1 MGVFWDV
8 RDYINDETAIYM
20 AVGIRNIGKTYSPVR
35 YMRDQILAGHEVLYV
50 RRRAAGEL
58 EQGKRNLFA
67 GVEDIEVECV
77 GNVFYK
83 IEHVQA
89 TKRDGTI
96 KDEIIKI
103 PCGYAMALSST
114 KGIRGINCEAV
125 NTVFFDEFTVT
136 NAAGRYL
143 KDEFVIFGEFME
155 TVMRLRNDVKIIMSG
170 NAFNFYNP
178 YTVGWN
184 IKLGKKQTKWLSRD
198 HLISYQLVQGMEM
211 QKQRAESISG
221 KLFRGTEYDKAAG
234 QNIFIINNDANVCR
248 KPADAY
254 PVLSVICQGKEFSIW
269 TSRQGVYVSN
279 SSRNTTVQTYT
290 VDRNK
295 VSSGTTLLGRK
306 TYAYLYIRNAYLK
319 GALYYESEA
328 IKDGFDN
335 VIRLMAI
342 Y

>member
-8 RDYINDETAIYM
+8 RDYICDETAVYM

-50 RRRAAGEL
+50 RRRSSGEL
-58 EQGKRNLFA
+58 ENGKRNLFL
-67 GVEDIEVECV
+67 GVEDIEIECV
-77 GNVFYK
+77 GNQFFK

-89 TKRDGTI
+89 TKRDGTL

-114 KGIRGINCEAV
+114 KGIRGINCESV
-125 NTVFFDEFTVT
+125 NTIFFDEFTVT

-143 KDEFVIFGEFME
+143 KNEFEIFGEFME
-155 TVMRLRNDVKIIMSG
+155 TVMRLRSDVKIIMCG

-184 IKLGKKQTKWLSRD
+184 IKLGKKQTKWHSRD
-198 HLISYQLVQGMEM
+198 WIISYQLIQGIEM
-211 QKQRAESISG
+211 QEQRANSVAG
-221 KLFRGTEYDKAAG
+221 RLFRNTEYDKAAG
-234 QNIFIINNDANVCR
+234 QNIFVLNNDANVER
-248 KPADAY
+248 KPADAV
-254 PVLSVICQGKEFSIW
+254 PVLSVILGGKEFSAW
-269 TSRQGVYVSN
+269 SCQRGVYISN
-279 SSRNTTVQTYT
+279 SSRNTSWQTYT
-290 VDRNK
+290 IDRNK
-295 VSSGTTLLGRK
+295 VSTNVTFLGRK
-306 TYAYLYIRNAYLK
+306 SYAYLFLRDAYLK

-328 IKDGFDN
+328 IKDAFDG
-335 VIRLMAI
+335 VIRTMAL